1 MQDLYISFG
10 IFFVLCLVMKSLWP
24 RIKGY
29 MGETIVKMKLS
40 SLDRE
45 KYAVINNLV
54 LENPSGN
61 TYSTQIDHLVI
72 STYGVFSI
80 ETKNYKG
87 LIYGSE
93 YSKKWVQN
101 IYGTKNDFM
110 NPVLQN
116 YAHIKAVESILRKY
130 YPNMRYFS
138 IVAFSPDAKVKVKTN
153 DSVICKM
160 SQVSRNVK
168 KLSDKEILNS
178 NDLKKIVELIE
189 ENKLNISNREHVRNV
204 VTRQL

>member
-1 MQDLYISFG
+1 MQDLYISIG
-10 IFFVLCLVMKSLWP
+10 IFFVLCLVLKSSWP

-40 SLDRE
+40 SLDKE
-45 KYAVINNLV
+45 KYSVINNLV
-54 LENPSGN
+54 LENRGGN

-72 STYGVFSI
+72 STHGIFSI

-93 YSKKWVQN
+93 YSKKWTQN
-101 IYGTKNDFM
+101 IHGNKNDFM

-116 YAHIKAVESILRKY
+116 YAHMQAVKSILSKY

-138 IVAFSPDAKVKVKTN
+138 IVAFSPDAKVKVKTKN
-153 DSVICKM
+153 SVICKM
-160 SQVSRNVK
+160 SQVSRNIEE
-168 KLSDKEILNS
+168 LSDKEILNP
-178 NDLKKIVELIE
+178 NDLKKIIYLIK
-189 ENKLNISNREHVRNV
+189 ENKLNISNREHVRNI

>member
-1 MQDLYISFG
+1 MKDLYISFG
-10 IFFVLCLVMKSLWP
+10 ILFVLCLVLKILWP

-72 STYGVFSI
+72 STYGIFSI

-87 LIYGSE
+87 LIFGYEYG
-93 YSKKWVQN
+93 KRWIQN

-110 NPVLQN
+110 NPILQN
-116 YAHIKAVESILRKY
+116 YAHMQAVKSILRKY

-138 IVAFSPDAKVKVKTN
+138 VVAFSPDAKVKVKAN

-160 SQVSRNVK
+160 SQVSRNIEE
-168 KLSDKEILNS
+168 LSDKEILNP
-178 NDLKKIVELIE
+178 NDLKKIIYLIK
-189 ENKLNISNREHVRNV
+189 ENKINISNREHVRNIA
-204 VTRQL
+204 TRQM

>member
-1 MQDLYISFG
+1 MQDLYISIG
-10 IFFVLCLVMKSLWP
+10 IFFVLCLVLKSSWP

-40 SLDRE
+40 SLDKE
-45 KYAVINNLV
+45 KYSVINNLV
-54 LENPSGN
+54 LENRGGN

-72 STYGVFSI
+72 STHGIFSI

-93 YSKKWVQN
+93 YSKKWTQN
-101 IYGTKNDFM
+101 IHGIKNDFM

-116 YAHIKAVESILRKY
+116 YAHMQAVKSILSKY

-138 IVAFSPDAKVKVKTN
+138 IVAFSPDAKVKVKVN

-160 SQVSRNVK
+160 SQVSKNIEE
-168 KLSDKEILNS
+168 LSDKEILNS

-189 ENKLNISNREHVRNV
+189 ENKLNISNIEHIRNIA
-204 VTRQL
+204 TRQL

>member
-10 IFFVLCLVMKSLWP
+10 IFFVLCLVLESLWP

-29 MGETIVKMKLS
+29 MGEAVVKMELS
-40 SLDRE
+40 SLDKD
-45 KYAVINNLV
+45 KYSIINNLV
-54 LENPSGN
+54 LENLSGN

-93 YSKKWVQN
+93 YSKKWIQN
-101 IYGTKNDFM
+101 IHGNKNEFM
-110 NPVLQN
+110 NPILQN
-116 YAHIKAVESILRKY
+116 YAHIKAVKSILRKY

-168 KLSDKEILNS
+168 KLSDKEILNP
-178 NDLKKIVELIE
+178 NDLKNIVELIE
-189 ENKLNISNREHVRNV
+189 ENKLNISNGEHVRNV
-204 VTRQL
+204 VSRQL

>member
-1 MQDLYISFG
+1 MHDLYISFG
-10 IFFVLCLVMKSLWP
+10 IFFVLCLVLKSLWP

-72 STYGVFSI
+72 STYGIFSI

-93 YSKKWVQN
+93 YGKRWIQN
-101 IYGTKNDFM
+101 IHGIKNDFM

-116 YAHIKAVESILRKY
+116 YAHMQAVKSILSKY

-138 IVAFSPDAKVKVKTN
+138 IVAFSPDAKVKVKTKN
-153 DSVICKM
+153 SVICKM
-160 SQVSRNVK
+160 SQVSRNIEE
-168 KLSDKEILNS
+168 LSDKEILNP
-178 NDLKKIVELIE
+178 NDLKKIIYLIK
-189 ENKLNISNREHVRNV
+189 ENKLNISNREHVRNI

>member
-1 MQDLYISFG
+1 
-10 IFFVLCLVMKSLWP
+10 
-24 RIKGY
+24 

-72 STYGVFSI
+72 STYGIFSI

-93 YSKKWVQN
+93 YGKRWIQN
-101 IYGTKNDFM
+101 IHGIKNDFM

-116 YAHIKAVESILRKY
+116 YAHIQAVKSILRKY
-130 YPNMRYFS
+130 YPNIKYFS
-138 IVAFSPDAKVKVKTN
+138 IVAFSPDAKIKVKAN
-153 DSVICKM
+153 ASIICKI
-160 SQVSRNVK
+160 SQVSRK
-168 KLSDKEILNS
+168 IKELSDKEILNP
-178 NDLKKIVELIE
+178 NDLKKVIELIE
-189 ENKLNISNREHVRNV
+189 KNKLNISDREHARNIA
-204 VTRQL
+204 TRQF

>member
-1 MQDLYISFG
+1 MKDLYISIG
-10 IFFVLCLVMKSLWP
+10 IFFVLCLVLKILWP

-29 MGETIVKMKLS
+29 MGEAVVKIKLS
-40 SLDRE
+40 SLDKE
-45 KYAVINNLV
+45 KYSVINNLV
-54 LENPSGN
+54 LENRGGN

-72 STYGVFSI
+72 STYGIFSI

-87 LIYGSE
+87 LIYGYE
-93 YSKKWVQN
+93 YGKRWIQN

-110 NPVLQN
+110 NPILQN
-116 YAHIKAVESILRKY
+116 YAHMQAVKSILRKY

-138 IVAFSPDAKVKVKTN
+138 VVAFSPDAKVKVKVN

-160 SQVSRNVK
+160 SQVSRNIK
-168 KLSDKEILNS
+168 ELSDKEILNS

-189 ENKLNISNREHVRNV
+189 ENKLNISNREHIRNIA
-204 VTRQL
+204 TRQL

>member
-10 IFFVLCLVMKSLWP
+10 IFFVLCLVLKSLWP

-29 MGETIVKMKLS
+29 MGEAVIKIKLS
-40 SLDRE
+40 SLDKE
-45 KYAVINNLV
+45 KYSVINNLV
-54 LENPSGN
+54 LENSGGN

-72 STYGVFSI
+72 STYGIFSI

-93 YSKKWVQN
+93 YSKKWTQN
-101 IYGTKNDFM
+101 IHGTKNDFM

-116 YAHIKAVESILRKY
+116 YAHMQAVKSILSKY

-138 IVAFSPDAKVKVKTN
+138 IVAFSPDAKIKVKAK
-153 DSVICKM
+153 DSVICKT

-168 KLSDKEILNS
+168 SLSYKEILS
-178 NDLKKIVELIE
+178 PNDLKKIVELIE
-189 ENKLNISNREHVRNV
+189 ENKLNISNREHIRNV
-204 VTRQL
+204 ATRQL

>member
-1 MQDLYISFG
+1 
-10 IFFVLCLVMKSLWP
+10 
-24 RIKGY
+24 

-54 LENPSGN
+54 LENRGGN

-72 STYGVFSI
+72 STHGIFSI

-93 YSKKWVQN
+93 YSKKWTQN
-101 IYGTKNDFM
+101 IHGNKNDFM

-116 YAHIKAVESILRKY
+116 YAHMQAVKSILSKY

-138 IVAFSPDAKVKVKTN
+138 IVAFSPDAKVKVKTKN
-153 DSVICKM
+153 SVICKM
-160 SQVSRNVK
+160 SQVSRNIEE
-168 KLSDKEILNS
+168 LSDKEILNP
-178 NDLKKIVELIE
+178 NDLKKIIYLIK
-189 ENKLNISNREHVRNV
+189 ENKLNISNREHVRNI

>member
-1 MQDLYISFG
+1 MQDLYISIG
-10 IFFVLCLVMKSLWP
+10 IFFVLCLVLKSSWP

-40 SLDRE
+40 SLDKE
-45 KYAVINNLV
+45 KYSVINNLV
-54 LENPSGN
+54 LENRGGN

-72 STYGVFSI
+72 STHGIFSI

-93 YSKKWVQN
+93 YSKKWTQN
-101 IYGTKNDFM
+101 IHGNKNDFM

-116 YAHIKAVESILRKY
+116 YAHMQAVKSILSKY

-138 IVAFSPDAKVKVKTN
+138 IVAFSPDAKVKTKN
-153 DSVICKM
+153 SVICKM
-160 SQVSRNVK
+160 SQVSRNIEE
-168 KLSDKEILNS
+168 LSDKEILNP
-178 NDLKKIVELIE
+178 NDLKKIIYLIK
-189 ENKLNISNREHVRNV
+189 ENKLNISNREHVRNI

>member
-1 MQDLYISFG
+1 MQDLYIPIG
-10 IFFVLCLVMKSLWP
+10 IFFVFCLVLKSLWS

-29 MGETIVKMKLS
+29 MGEAVVKMELS
-40 SLDRE
+40 SLDKD
-45 KYAVINNLV
+45 KYSIINNLV
-54 LENPSGN
+54 LENLSGN

-101 IYGTKNDFM
+101 IHGTKNDFM

-116 YAHIKAVESILRKY
+116 YAHIQAVKSILSKY

-168 KLSDKEILNS
+168 RLSDKEILNP
-178 NDLKKIVELIE
+178 NDFKKIVELIE
-189 ENKLNISNREHVRNV
+189 KNKLNISNREHVRNV
-204 VTRQL
+204 VSRQL

>member
-1 MQDLYISFG
+1 MQDLYISIG
-10 IFFVLCLVMKSLWP
+10 IFFVLCLVLKSSWP

-40 SLDRE
+40 SLDKE
-45 KYAVINNLV
+45 KYSVINNLV
-54 LENPSGN
+54 LENRGGN

-72 STYGVFSI
+72 STHGIFSI

-93 YSKKWVQN
+93 YSKKWTQN
-101 IYGTKNDFM
+101 IHGNKNDFM

-116 YAHIKAVESILRKY
+116 YAHMQAVKSILSKY

-138 IVAFSPDAKVKVKTN
+138 IVAFSPDAKVKVKVN

-160 SQVSRNVK
+160 SQVSRNIEE
-168 KLSDKEILNS
+168 LSDKEILNP
-178 NDLKKIVELIE
+178 NDLKKIIYLIK
-189 ENKLNISNREHVRNV
+189 ENKLNISNREHVRNI

>member
-1 MQDLYISFG
+1 MQDLYISIG
-10 IFFVLCLVMKSLWP
+10 IFFVLCLVLKSSWP

-40 SLDRE
+40 SLDKE
-45 KYAVINNLV
+45 KYSVINNLV
-54 LENPSGN
+54 LENRGGN

-72 STYGVFSI
+72 STHGIFSI

-93 YSKKWVQN
+93 YSKKWTQN
-101 IYGTKNDFM
+101 IHGIKNDFM

-116 YAHIKAVESILRKY
+116 YAHMQAVKSILSKY

-138 IVAFSPDAKVKVKTN
+138 IVAFSPDAKVKVKVN

-160 SQVSRNVK
+160 SQVSKNIEE
-168 KLSDKEILNS
+168 LSDKEILNP
-178 NDLKKIVELIE
+178 NDLKKIVELID
-189 ENKLNISNREHVRNV
+189 ENKLNISNREHIRNIT
-204 VTRQL
+204 TRQL